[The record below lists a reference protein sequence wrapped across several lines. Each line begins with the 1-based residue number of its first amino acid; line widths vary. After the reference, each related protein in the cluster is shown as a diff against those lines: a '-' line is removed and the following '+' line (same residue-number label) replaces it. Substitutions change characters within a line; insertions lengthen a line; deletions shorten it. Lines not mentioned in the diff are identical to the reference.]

1 MSTPS
6 PPIID
11 KHIHRDGDEE
21 ADTSSD
27 ANGDADG
34 DNRLVDTV
42 DERESGTNEERSI
55 KMYTLLLL
63 LLSDFSHVQLCATP

>member
-1 MSTPS
+1 MVLKLSSFLLSTVMSTPS

-27 ANGDADG
+27 ANGDADADG
-34 DNRLVDTV
+34 DEGDV
-42 DERESGTNEERSI
+42 GEER
-55 KMYTLLLL
+55 Y
-63 LLSDFSHVQLCATP
+63 

>member
-34 DNRLVDTV
+34 DGDEGNQELVQ
-42 DERESGTNEERSI
+42 RNI
-55 KMYTLLLL
+55 MQFLK
-63 LLSDFSHVQLCATP
+63 LSTQH